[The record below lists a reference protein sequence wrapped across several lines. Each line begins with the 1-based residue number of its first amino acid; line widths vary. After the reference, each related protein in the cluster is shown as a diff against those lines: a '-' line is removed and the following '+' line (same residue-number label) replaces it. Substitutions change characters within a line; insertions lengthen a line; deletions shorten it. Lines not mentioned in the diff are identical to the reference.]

1 MGNYFDVLH
10 PADHAGGRPSREYDG
25 HGTTMYIDEEAEA
38 MIECALQDMRDKCA
52 AMERAIQQHARNN
65 EIGQAAEIDIL
76 HRANAINAAL
86 LRLIVDVDYSQIN
99 RLTA

>member
-10 PADHAGGRPSREYDG
+10 PADHAGGRPSTEYDG
-25 HGTTMYIDEEAEA
+25 HGTTMYTDEEAEA

-65 EIGQAAEIDIL
+65 EIGQAAEIDLLQRADEL
-76 HRANAINAAL
+76 HEAL
-86 LRLIVDVDYSQIN
+86 VQLSLDIDYSQISS
-99 RLTA
+99 

>member
-25 HGTTMYIDEEAEA
+25 HGTTMYTDEEAEA

-65 EIGQAAEIDIL
+65 EIGQAAAIDLLQRADEL
-76 HRANAINAAL
+76 HEAL
-86 LRLIVDVDYSQIN
+86 VQLSLDIDYSQISS
-99 RLTA
+99 

>member
-25 HGTTMYIDEEAEA
+25 YGSIMYTDGEAEA

-65 EIGQAAEIDIL
+65 ETEQAAEIDLLQRADEL
-76 HRANAINAAL
+76 HEAL
-86 LRLIVDVDYSQIN
+86 VQFSLDIDYSQISS
-99 RLTA
+99 